1 MIDKKWIEGLQTNNH
16 EVIGALYQ
24 EHKSAFIAF
33 LGRYPLS
40 EAERQEIFHDT
51 LMVLKKQAIR
61 GQLQKVRH
69 SLKTYLYAIGKH
81 KAIDMLKK
89 NARSPIWADD
99 DLPDVQE
106 DDYSTNEEPSEWQ
119 TQIQV
124 AFEKLGKS
132 CKKVLTMFYLQGL
145 SITEIKRVGGYENE
159 NTVRAQKSR
168 CLKSLKDLI
177 TKLNK

>member
-1 MIDKKWIEGLQTNNH
+1 MIDKKWIEGLQTNNP
-16 EVIGALYQ
+16 EVISALYQ

-40 EAERQEIFHDT
+40 EVERQEIFHDA
-51 LMVLKKQAIR
+51 LMVLKKQAVR
-61 GQLQKVRH
+61 GQLQEIKY

-81 KAIDMLKK
+81 KAIDLLKK
-89 NARSPIWADD
+89 NARSPIWVEDGI
-99 DLPDVQE
+99 PDVAVE
-106 DDYSTNEEPSEWQ
+106 DYSTQEESSGRQ
-119 TQIQV
+119 SQIKI

-132 CKKVLTMFYLQGL
+132 CQKVLTMFYLQGL
-145 SITEIKRVGGYENE
+145 SITEIKEKGGYENE

-177 TKLNK
+177 TKPKK